1 LSPRRAS
8 WLSLAL
14 ILLLPLAACGG
25 SDGNGDGDDQAE
37 EKKSKP
43 VEGTF
48 VGKVRGTEAFVAVVA
63 APPPEGADRRAVT
76 VYVCDGT
83 RVCEW
88 FPGTSTGNSFS
99 AASDDDDAQVK
110 GELTGEAASG
120 TVELPG
126 DKAARYKAG
135 KATAASGLYDLSVSA
150 SGKLSG
156 ASAAGVALTGKSSL
170 PEPGSGTLKLADGT
184 RLKVKVTTDSAAAP
198 EGLEA
203 GQVRLIVL
211 PKGELRGA
219 GKTRKGEKA
228 RSSDFYIRSSSS

>member
-25 SDGNGDGDDQAE
+25 DGNGDGDDRAE
-37 EKKSKP
+37 EKKSQP
-43 VEGTF
+43 VDGTF

-63 APPPEGADRRAVT
+63 APPSKGEDSRGVT

-83 RVCEW
+83 RICEW
-88 FPGTSTGNSFS
+88 FTGTSSGNSFT
-99 AASDDDDAQVK
+99 AASDDDDAKVK
-110 GELTGEAASG
+110 GELTRDAASG
-120 TVELPG
+120 TVDLPG
-126 DKAARYKAG
+126 DKTARYEAG
-135 KATAASGLYDLSVSA
+135 EATAASGLYDLSVSA

-184 RLKVKVTTDSAAAP
+184 RLKVKFTTGSAAAP

-211 PKGELRGA
+211 PEGELRGA

-228 RSSDFYIRSSSS
+228 SGSAFYIRSSSS